1 MKYKSY
7 SKSIWDKIQQTL
19 DEVLKKDPRP
29 VAAFDADGTLW
40 DTDLGE
46 NFFRYKIDRKL
57 VELPP
62 DPWQHYVELKKKNND
77 PREAYLWLAQICQGQ
92 KIETVKEWAQ
102 KSFDSIKPV
111 PIFEDQKKLIQLFQ
125 ERGVQVFTVTASIKW
140 AVEPGALALGLTHE
154 QVIGIETAVEQEV
167 VTSRQYGVISYRE
180 GKVQALLAK
189 TQDKLPFFSS
199 GNTEGDLA
207 LLESA
212 THLRLVVSAA
222 ARDQELFRTEN
233 KMQQIAEEKSWL
245 KHRFV

>member
-1 MKYKSY
+1 M
-7 SKSIWDKIQQTL
+7 WDKIHQTL

-40 DTDLGE
+40 DIDLGE
-46 NFFRYKIDRKL
+46 SFFRYKIDRNL

-102 KSFDSIKPV
+102 KSFDAIKPV
-111 PIFEDQKKLIQLFQ
+111 PIFEDQKKLIQIFQ
-125 ERGVQVFTVTASIKW
+125 EHGVQIYIVTASIKW

-154 QVIGIETAVEQEV
+154 HVIGIETAVEKGI
-167 VTSRQYGVISYRE
+167 VTTRQHGVISYRE
-180 GKVQALLAK
+180 GKVQALLVK
-189 TQDKLPFFSS
+189 TQEKLPFFSS

-212 THLRLVVSAA
+212 THLRLVVGAA

-233 KMQQIAEEKSWL
+233 KMQQIAEERSWL

>member
-7 SKSIWDKIQQTL
+7 SKTIWDKIHQTL
-19 DEVLKKDPRP
+19 DHVLKSDPNP
-29 VAAFDADGTLW
+29 IAAFDADGTLW

-46 NFFRYKIDRKL
+46 SFFRYKIDRKL
-57 VELPP
+57 VKLPA

-92 KIETVKEWAQ
+92 KIEIVREWAK
-102 KSFDSIKPV
+102 KSFDSIQPV
-111 PIFEDQKKLIQLFQ
+111 PVFEDQKKLIQLFQ
-125 ERGVQVFTVTASIKW
+125 GRGVQVFIVTASIKW
-140 AVEPGALALGLTHE
+140 AVEPGAEALGLSKD
-154 QVIGIETAVEQEV
+154 QVIGIETLVDHGL
-167 VTSRQYGVISYRE
+167 VTAKQHGVISYRE
-180 GKVQALLAK
+180 GKVQALLEK
-189 TQDKLPFFSS
+189 TGKKLPFFSS

-212 THLRLVVSAA
+212 TQLRLVVGAA

-233 KMQQIAEEKSWL
+233 KMQQIAEEKNWM